1 MTDKNIK
8 VLSLG
13 EMAPKVDAA
22 LAEHFQV
29 YRDADLGLEPILA
42 EHGNEIAA
50 IVTRGRVATTADL
63 IGRLPKLEIIANFG
77 VGYDSIDLPAAIA
90 RRVVV
95 TNTPDVLNDEMG
107 DFTVGLLVATI
118 RRLPQADRFVR
129 SGLWAE
135 GKAFPLSATLRGRSI
150 GIVGM
155 GRIGKV
161 IAKRLGG
168 FDLPIAYHSRRKQD
182 DVIYPYYPT
191 LHGLAEAVDTLI
203 VVLPGGPA
211 TRNIVD
217 AAILKALGP
226 NGVLINVARGSV
238 VDEPALIRALEDGT
252 ILAAGLDVF
261 AREPKVPAELID
273 LGQVVL
279 LPHIGTAT
287 HHTRDIM
294 GQLVVQNV
302 VSWFDG
308 AGPITPVP
316 EITAAL
322 GCNLRRPA

>member
-1 MTDKNIK
+1 MTKKIK
-8 VLSLG
+8 ILSLG
-13 EMAPKVDAA
+13 EMASRVDEA
-22 LAEHFQV
+22 LAEHFEV
-29 YRDADLGLEPILA
+29 YRDAELGLEAILA
-42 EHGNEIAA
+42 EHGGEIAGIA
-50 IVTRGRVATTADL
+50 TRGRVPTTAAL
-63 IGRLPKLEIIANFG
+63 IERLPKLEIVANFG
-77 VGYDSIDLPAAIA
+77 VGYDSIDLAAAIA
-90 RRVVV
+90 RGVVV

-118 RRLPQADRFVR
+118 RRLPQADRFIR
-129 SGLWAE
+129 AGLWAD

-161 IAKRLGG
+161 IARRLSG
-168 FDLPIAYHSRRKQD
+168 FDLPIAYHSRRPQP
-182 DVIYPYYPT
+182 DVAYHYYPT

-203 VVLPGGPA
+203 VVLPGGAA
-211 TRNIVD
+211 THNVID
-217 AAILKALGP
+217 AGILKALGP

-261 AREPKVPAELID
+261 AREPKVPAELLE
-273 LGQVVL
+273 LGHVVL

-294 GQLVVQNV
+294 GQLVVRNV
-302 VSWFDG
+302 VSWFAGD
-308 AGPITPVP
+308 GPITPVP

-322 GCNLRRPA
+322 GCNLRRTA